1 MKKTALVADDHEV
14 FRVFL
19 GSILKDRLGF
29 DRVEAVDSFDAVVAA
44 LERSPRVSLV
54 LLDLSMPGMDGAS
67 SLATIRTLRP
77 EAHVAVVSGSL
88 DRGDMMAAMA
98 SGVHGYVPKA
108 LGIQEMTEALGRIAE
123 GQVYLPPSFA
133 AVPVAGAAAPAPA
146 PASAAPAERRAAR
159 AVRPGR
165 PPRSARAASGAV
177 AALPP
182 RQKANLGLLREGQ
195 TNREIA
201 DKLDMAEGTVKS
213 HLAAL
218 FKNLG
223 VRNRSEAAVAAARV
237 SPS

>member
-165 PPRSARAASGAV
+165 VRARRRAPAAAEGHPRPAPRGPDQPRDRRQAGHGGGDGEESPRRAV
-177 AALPP
+177 QEP
-182 RQKANLGLLREGQ
+182 RRQEQVGGGRRRREG
-195 TNREIA
+195 
-201 DKLDMAEGTVKS
+201 V
-213 HLAAL
+213 
-218 FKNLG
+218 
-223 VRNRSEAAVAAARV
+223 AVV
-237 SPS
+237 S